1 LPALSQV
8 FFLSTLLIES
18 NSLKKFAPLIV
29 LSLFLTYPTY
39 ATDGYFPHGYGVKSQ
54 GMGGIGVAFPQDSI
68 AAAMNPAGMGLIGDR
83 LDVGIT
89 LFKPDRNS
97 KIVGNGG
104 GADGTYGGND
114 TKDFLIPE
122 FGINKQIDDQY
133 SIGLSVYA
141 NGGMNTDYYGGI
153 PLFTTTG
160 ASSGVDLKQIFFV
173 PTITWK
179 PLPKHTLGLSV
190 NLAYQ
195 SFEAKG
201 LQNFT
206 GASTTSS
213 PNNVTN
219 NDHDNS
225 YGAGIKLGWIGEL
238 NEYLTIG
245 ATYHSKTYM
254 TEFDKY
260 KGLFAEKGDFD
271 IPAHYAIGIA
281 LKPLPDFVLAMDY
294 QRIEYSDV
302 RSVNNPL
309 LPNLSSSKLGNSD
322 GAGFGWD
329 DVNIIKVGV
338 SYDWSPNLT
347 IRAGYNHSS
356 QPIPN
361 SETFFNILAPGVV
374 QDHATFGITYD
385 VSEKSEISFAYM
397 HAFKNSVNGS
407 GSIPSAYGGGET
419 NLEMK
424 QNSLGLA
431 YAYKF

>member
-1 LPALSQV
+1 
-8 FFLSTLLIES
+8 
-18 NSLKKFAPLIV
+18 
-29 LSLFLTYPTY
+29 
-39 ATDGYFPHGYGVKSQ
+39 
-54 GMGGIGVAFPQDSI
+54 
-68 AAAMNPAGMGLIGDR
+68 
-83 LDVGIT
+83 
-89 LFKPDRNS
+89 
-97 KIVGNGG
+97 
-104 GADGTYGGND
+104 
-114 TKDFLIPE
+114 
-122 FGINKQIDDQY
+122 
-133 SIGLSVYA
+133 
-141 NGGMNTDYYGGI
+141 MNTDYYGGI

-160 ASSGVDLKQIFFV
+160 ASSGVDLKQIFSL

-179 PLPKHTLGLSV
+179 PVPRHTLGLSV

-302 RSVNNPL
+302 RSVNNPY
-309 LPNLSSSKLGNSD
+309 
-322 GAGFGWD
+322 F
-329 DVNIIKVGV
+329 
-338 SYDWSPNLT
+338 
-347 IRAGYNHSS
+347 
-356 QPIPN
+356 PISHQAN
-361 SETFFNILAPGVV
+361 
-374 QDHATFGITYD
+374 
-385 VSEKSEISFAYM
+385 
-397 HAFKNSVNGS
+397 
-407 GSIPSAYGGGET
+407 
-419 NLEMK
+419 
-424 QNSLGLA
+424 
-431 YAYKF
+431 